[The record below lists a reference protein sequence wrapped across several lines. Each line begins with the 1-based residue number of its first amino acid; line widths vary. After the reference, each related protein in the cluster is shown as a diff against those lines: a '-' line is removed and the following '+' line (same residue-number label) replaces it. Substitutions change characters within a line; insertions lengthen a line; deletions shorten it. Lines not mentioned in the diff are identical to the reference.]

1 MRSQNVTTR
10 NANERGFVMI
20 LVLMLLTILMSGG
33 LFGLKMVES
42 DTRSFRRFN
51 KNIMV
56 SRAAAAGAIHRMA
69 QIETAKNDPM
79 SAVNVNIDWT
89 PWPSPNAA
97 NVDDFDMAG
106 VTRYAATSEPYL
118 ASGRP
123 PAGQQV
129 GSASVQ
135 TVIWEVRSYAVP
147 NDAGNS
153 LVQYGGEYGVTSG
166 VKLVTSGSQSYN
178 MD

>member
-1 MRSQNVTTR
+1 MKIKNHSEQ
-10 NANERGFVMI
+10 GFVMI

-56 SRAAAAGAIHRMA
+56 SRAAAAGAVHRMA

-97 NVDDFDMAG
+97 NVDEFDMAG
-106 VTRYAATSEPYL
+106 VMQYAATSEPFL
-118 ASGRP
+118 ASGPP

-135 TVIWEVRSYAVP
+135 TVIWEIRSYAVP
-147 NDAGNS
+147 NNVGDAV
-153 LVQYGGEYGVTSG
+153 VQYGGEYGVTSG
-166 VKLVTSGSQSYN
+166 LKLVTSGSQSYN